1 MGCLDR
7 SGGPRRKSGEFVLE
21 TVISV
26 FSALG
31 AFGNVAFL
39 TVSAGFG
46 RLAGRDARSQGQMV
60 ADRSRRAGKR
70 AHRQAVVR
78 STRVRRRAMLD
89 TERAQRLMSKLD
101 RELVSKLDR
110 EKAQWGG
117 ALAGV
122 SAVLAMG
129 VAQRGR
135 LRRVAKRLGARRSG
149 ADHEDT
155 A

>member
-1 MGCLDR
+1 M
-7 SGGPRRKSGEFVLE
+7 LE
-21 TVISV
+21 TVISI

-46 RLAGRDARSQGQMV
+46 RLAGRDVRTQGQMA

-70 AHRQAVVR
+70 ARRQAAVR

-89 TERAQRLMSKLD
+89 TERAQRL
-101 RELVSKLDR
+101 VSNLDR
-110 EKAQWGG
+110 EKVRRGG

-122 SAVLAMG
+122 SAVMVMG
-129 VAQRGR
+129 VVQRGR
-135 LRRVAKRLGARRSG
+135 FRRVAERLAARSSG
-149 ADHEDT
+149 ADHEDG

>member
-1 MGCLDR
+1 
-7 SGGPRRKSGEFVLE
+7 VLE

-46 RLAGRDARSQGQMV
+46 RFAGRDVRSQGQMV

-70 AHRQAVVR
+70 ARRQAAVR
-78 STRVRRRAMLD
+78 STRVRRRAMPNA
-89 TERAQRLMSKLD
+89 ERAQLLASKLD
-101 RELVSKLDR
+101 RAKVRRGS
-110 EKAQWGG
+110 AV
-117 ALAGV
+117 AGV
-122 SAVLAMG
+122 SAALAMS

-135 LRRVAKRLGARRSG
+135 FLHAAGRLRARRGG
-149 ADHEDT
+149 ADGGADGGDREDV

>member
-1 MGCLDR
+1 M
-7 SGGPRRKSGEFVLE
+7 LE

-46 RLAGRDARSQGQMV
+46 RLAGRDVRSQGQMV

-70 AHRQAVVR
+70 ARRQAAVR
-78 STRVRRRAMLD
+78 STRVRRRAMHD
-89 TERAQRLMSKLD
+89 AERAQRLASKLD
-101 RELVSKLDR
+101 QETARR
-110 EKAQWGG
+110 GG
-117 ALAGV
+117 ALVGV
-122 SAVLAMG
+122 SAALAMG

-135 LRRVAKRLGARRSG
+135 LRRVADRLRTRRGRAGSG
-149 ADHEDT
+149 ADRED
-155 A
+155 AASV

>member
-1 MGCLDR
+1 M
-7 SGGPRRKSGEFVLE
+7 LE

-70 AHRQAVVR
+70 ARRQAVVR
-78 STRVRRRAMLD
+78 GTRVRRRAMLD
-89 TERAQRLMSKLD
+89 TERAQR
-101 RELVSKLDR
+101 LVSKLDR

>member
-1 MGCLDR
+1 M
-7 SGGPRRKSGEFVLE
+7 LE
-21 TVISV
+21 TVISI

-46 RLAGRDARSQGQMV
+46 RLAGRDVRSQGQMV

-70 AHRQAVVR
+70 ARRQAAVR
-78 STRVRRRAMLD
+78 STRARRRAMPNA
-89 TERAQRLMSKLD
+89 ERAQRMASKLD
-101 RELVSKLDR
+101 RQKVWR
-110 EKAQWGG
+110 GG

-122 SAVLAMG
+122 SAALAMG

-135 LRRVAKRLGARRSG
+135 LRGAAERLRARRLGSG
-149 ADHEDT
+149 GNADRED
-155 A
+155 AD